1 MADAEE
7 TLKRADSLIEL
18 SEGYMSDA
26 EFREEM
32 DIKSIRY
39 LQAMA
44 NQLMAIKLQNDV
56 IISHFRKEEE
66 GI

>member
-1 MADAEE
+1 
-7 TLKRADSLIEL
+7 
-18 SEGYMSDA
+18 
-26 EFREEM
+26 
-32 DIKSIRY
+32 

-56 IISHFRKEEE
+56 IISYFRKEEE

>member
-1 MADAEE
+1 MPDIDE
-7 TLKRADSLIEL
+7 TLKRANSLIEL
-18 SEGYMSDA
+18 SEGFMSDA

-56 IISHFRKEEE
+56 IISYFRKEEDA
-66 GI
+66 I